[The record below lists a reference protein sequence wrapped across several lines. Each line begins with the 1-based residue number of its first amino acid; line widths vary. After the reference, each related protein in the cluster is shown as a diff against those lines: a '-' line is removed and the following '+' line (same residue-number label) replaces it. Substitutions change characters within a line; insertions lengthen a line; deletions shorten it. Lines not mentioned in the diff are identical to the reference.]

1 MCAKAANS
9 AWKQIPT
16 SANIIHDM
24 LIVDKSAYRERHNT
38 QTALHKVLDDW
49 YYDIADGLL
58 TSVCSF
64 DINKCFDT
72 INHFILFKK
81 MEKYGFASDTANWFW
96 SYLLDRQQ
104 LVSCHNK
111 LSGKRQLNI
120 GVPQGSVLR
129 PILFLLSP
137 CHLVPS
143 SRIRLL
149 ATAVAA
155 PLHPALSL
163 AYRLMVLMV
172 APLEYPM
179 SVSSHVCRG
188 LPLLLAPF
196 ILPSITS
203 SSIPP
208 ALTTCPK

>member
-1 MCAKAANS
+1 MILIERALKFARVSIHVVLGLHRFPFPISHALLGAS
-9 AWKQIPT
+9 HHSPSHVSLSLHVYTSFSIPR
-16 SANIIHDM
+16 S
-24 LIVDKSAYRERHNT
+24 
-38 QTALHKVLDDW
+38 
-49 YYDIADGLL
+49 
-58 TSVCSF
+58 SV
-64 DINKCFDT
+64 T
-72 INHFILFKK
+72 
-81 MEKYGFASDTANWFW
+81 T
-96 SYLLDRQQ
+96 
-104 LVSCHNK
+104 
-111 LSGKRQLNI
+111 
-120 GVPQGSVLR
+120 P
-129 PILFLLSP
+129 P

-155 PLHPALSL
+155 PLHPAQSL
-163 AYRLMVLMV
+163 AYHLMVLMV

-179 SVSSHVCRG
+179 SVSSHLCRG

>member
-1 MCAKAANS
+1 MLHYLRVCLQREIWEETEAPTARQPPSIPSRKRKLICVQTERTEAAVTLIAFS
-9 AWKQIPT
+9 LSDPAQPT
-16 SANIIHDM
+16 
-24 LIVDKSAYRERHNT
+24 T
-38 QTALHKVLDDW
+38 
-49 YYDIADGLL
+49 
-58 TSVCSF
+58 
-64 DINKCFDT
+64 
-72 INHFILFKK
+72 
-81 MEKYGFASDTANWFW
+81 
-96 SYLLDRQQ
+96 
-104 LVSCHNK
+104 
-111 LSGKRQLNI
+111 
-120 GVPQGSVLR
+120 
-129 PILFLLSP
+129 SP

-172 APLEYPM
+172 PPLEYPM
-179 SVSSHVCRG
+179 SVSSHLCLG

-196 ILPSITS
+196 ILPSIAS

>member
-1 MCAKAANS
+1 MQLDISNKIGNIEKA
-9 AWKQIPT
+9 IFY
-16 SANIIHDM
+16 
-24 LIVDKSAYRERHNT
+24 LLR
-38 QTALHKVLDDW
+38 
-49 YYDIADGLL
+49 ADALL
-58 TSVCSF
+58 TLTAGLATDTFNSVNFVSF
-64 DINKCFDT
+64 V
-72 INHFILFKK
+72 
-81 MEKYGFASDTANWFW
+81 
-96 SYLLDRQQ
+96 YLKQCPRLHIYIYIYI
-104 LVSCHNK
+104 SIYIYIYIYIH
-111 LSGKRQLNI
+111 I
-120 GVPQGSVLR
+120 Y
-129 PILFLLSP
+129 ISP

-179 SVSSHVCRG
+179 SVSSHLCLG